1 MTEEQYKR
9 CKEIYA
15 SCKSDYQCFPFLHI
29 GHFIKITIS
38 LAKVFDKEITEEEAK
53 EIAENISKKNTIS
66 SNPHTNTDATF
77 RGIINYFYDGTTDG
91 MTLNYLRDK
100 NFKEIKKDNENNK
113 ENNK

>member
-1 MTEEQYKR
+1 MTEEQRKQ
-9 CKEIYA
+9 CKEIIN
-15 SCKSDYQCFPFLHI
+15 SCCKNSFLLCCPDI
-29 GHFIKITIS
+29 MRITIS
-38 LAKVFDKEITEEEAK
+38 LAKIFDKEITEEEAK

-66 SNPHTNTDATF
+66 SNLHTNSNATF
-77 RGIINYFYDGTTDG
+77 CGIINYFYDGTTDG